1 MIRIWRNFCTSVR
14 IRPSD
19 SAYGSLF
26 APSRAAKVS
35 PEVFGAVAG
44 CERPDGG
51 CFAPSRVAKVS
62 PGIFGAFAGRERL
75 AGGFFAPSRAA
86 KVSPEVF
93 GAVASRDGLPEK
105 FKEDRGGKR

>member
-1 MIRIWRNFCTSVR
+1 MIRIWRNFYTSVR

-26 APSRAAKVS
+26 APLRVAKVS
-35 PEVFGAVAG
+35 PEVFGA
-44 CERPDGG
+44 
-51 CFAPSRVAKVS
+51 
-62 PGIFGAFAGRERL
+62 FAGRESL
-75 AGGFFAPSRAA
+75 VGGFFAPLRVA